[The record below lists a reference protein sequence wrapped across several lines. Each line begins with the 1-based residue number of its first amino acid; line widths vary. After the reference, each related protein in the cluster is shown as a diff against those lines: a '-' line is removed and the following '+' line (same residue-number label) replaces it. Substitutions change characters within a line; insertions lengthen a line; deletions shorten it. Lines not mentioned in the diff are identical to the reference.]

1 MTALSVKRL
10 TFSAIGSCAI
20 LATAI
25 LMLMPLQ
32 AGTLNPANG
41 RVYNTA
47 TAPSAGT
54 NEVQTLTFSGSIS
67 GGSFVLSYSNKQT
80 GPIPWSSTNATL
92 ISNIQTSLN
101 ALATLGSGQ
110 TVVAVGTMTA
120 GIGTATVTFSGSK
133 VAKMDVAQMTKSS
146 SLTGSGADLAVSTS
160 TPGVTADGRNSNK
173 GTLCVA
179 QDTGHIY
186 VQTGTAPNVTW
197 TDKTP

>member
-1 MTALSVKRL
+1 
-10 TFSAIGSCAI
+10 
-20 LATAI
+20 
-25 LMLMPLQ
+25 MLLPLQ
-32 AGTLNPANG
+32 AGTVNPANG
-41 RVYNTA
+41 RLFNTA
-47 TAPSAGT
+47 TAPVNGT

-67 GGSFVLSYSNKQT
+67 GGSFVLSFNNKQT
-80 GPIPWSSTNATL
+80 GPIPWSNVNATL
-92 ISNIQTSLN
+92 IASIQTSLD

-110 TVVAVGTMTA
+110 TVVAVASMTA

-133 VAKMDVAQMTKSS
+133 VAKMDVSQLIRSS
-146 SLTGSGADLAVSTS
+146 SLTGSGADLAVSTT

-197 TDKTP
+197 IDKTP